1 MSWQASARAAAQRV
15 GVQPRYLRRLRWIA
29 KVRAVRRS
37 GAPVRAHLGYV
48 FAGAEPDNFT
58 YELGNQAELVA
69 WVARVADCAE
79 SRVSALFAEAE
90 TDPVLSER
98 RRTATA
104 AHWWWT
110 KRSPPFGKRLAWY
123 ALTRLRRPAL
133 VIETGVHD
141 GLGSLILL
149 RALERNHDENGGG
162 RLVSFDINPAAGWMV
177 GSHPLWEMRVAAA
190 VDGLADVLTHR
201 GELGIFI
208 HDSLHTYEN
217 ELAELSLAAGALA
230 HDGVLIS
237 DNAHASSALADTCRQ
252 SGLRYFQFQER
263 PEGHFYGGGAIG
275 AGRRPEPP
283 AASTSS

>member
-1 MSWQASARAAAQRV
+1 M
-15 GVQPRYLRRLRWIA
+15 QPRYLRRLRWIA
-29 KVRAVRRS
+29 KVRAVQRS
-37 GAPVRAHLGYV
+37 GAPIRAHLGYV

-58 YELGNQAELVA
+58 YELRQPGRAGGVGGAGGRLRREPGQRPV
-69 WVARVADCAE
+69 RRGRKR
-79 SRVSALFAEAE
+79 SRAHRASAHSHRAQ
-90 TDPVLSER
+90 
-98 RRTATA
+98 
-104 AHWWWT
+104 WWWT

-149 RALERNHDENGGG
+149 RALERNHEENGGG

-177 GSHPLWEMRVAAA
+177 GSHPLWELRIAAA
-190 VDGLADVLTHR
+190 VDGLTDVLAAR
-201 GELGIFI
+201 RRAR
-208 HDSLHTYEN
+208 DLHPRQPSHIRERTRRAGFGGRRR
-217 ELAELSLAAGALA
+217 LAP
-230 HDGVLIS
+230 DGVLIS

-275 AGRRPEPP
+275 AGRRPGRPP
-283 AASTSS
+283 ASTSS

>member
-1 MSWQASARAAAQRV
+1 MSWQASARAAVQRI

-29 KVRAVRRS
+29 KARAVRQA
-37 GAPVRAHLGYV
+37 GAPMREHLGYV
-48 FAGAEPDNFT
+48 LAGCEPDNFT
-58 YELGNQAELVA
+58 YELRNQAELVR
-69 WVARVADCAE
+69 WVAEVAGCAE
-79 SRVSALFAEAE
+79 RRVSDVFAEGRD
-90 TDPVLSER
+90 DPVLAERVRAATAR
-98 RRTATA
+98 RR
-104 AHWWWT
+104 WWT

-123 ALTRLRRPAL
+123 ALTRLRKPAL

-149 RALERNHDENGGG
+149 RALERNYEENGGG

-177 GSHPLWEMRVAAA
+177 GSHPLWEMRVEAA
-190 VDGLADVLTHR
+190 VDGLTDVLADSDA
-201 GELGIFI
+201 LGIFI

-217 ELAELSLAAGALA
+217 EAAELALAARALA

-237 DNAHASSALADTCRQ
+237 DNAHASSALLDTCRQ
-252 SGLRYFQFQER
+252 LGLHYFQFQER

-275 AGRRPEPP
+275 AGRRAESP